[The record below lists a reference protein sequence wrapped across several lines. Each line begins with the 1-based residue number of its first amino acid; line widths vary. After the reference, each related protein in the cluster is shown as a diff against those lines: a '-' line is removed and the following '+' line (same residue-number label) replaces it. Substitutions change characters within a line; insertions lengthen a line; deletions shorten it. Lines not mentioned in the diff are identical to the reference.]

1 MSKKATVYE
10 LESGAL
16 PDIRTASILILDFSA
31 SETMRNKCFVWTRLS
46 IFLLQQPK
54 LTKTT
59 AKHTTQA
66 CGFSWV
72 HHHIQLCFIHQLYR
86 FSVLSLWPLGLQHTR
101 FPCPSLPPW
110 ACWNSC
116 PLSWWCHPTI
126 SSSVTRF
133 SSCPQTF
140 QASKSFSMSQIF
152 TSGHN
157 LATKQQQ

>member
-59 AKHTTQA
+59 AKQLKPVVSPESITTY
-66 CGFSWV
+66 S
-72 HHHIQLCFIHQLYR
+72 Y
-86 FSVLSLWPLGLQHTR
+86 VLSINYIDFLFYLCGPLDCSIPGFLVLHYLPELAETHVHWVDDAIQ
-101 FPCPSLPPW
+101 PSHALSP
-110 ACWNSC
+110 AS
-116 PLSWWCHPTI
+116 PLALRLSKHQSLFQWVR
-126 SSSVTRF
+126 SSHLDT
-133 SSCPQTF
+133 T
-140 QASKSFSMSQIF
+140 
-152 TSGHN
+152 
-157 LATKQQQ
+157 